1 MTPKKAAAVHA
12 SAFAPQRGWTETEIA
27 TLLDHPT
34 VKLFSKD
41 GAFALVRTVADEAE
55 LLTIAVP
62 PAQQG
67 KGTGQALMRVWMQEV
82 AAATAFLE
90 VAADNRAAHA
100 LYLRLGFCEIARRPA
115 YYSRADAQ
123 AVDALI
129 MRANLTSGQHRRT
142 DAHPLK
148 TG

>member
-1 MTPKKAAAVHA
+1 MTPKEASVIHT
-12 SAFAPQRGWTETEIA
+12 SAFAPQRGWSEQEIA
-27 TLLDHPT
+27 TLLDSPT
-34 VKLFSKD
+34 VQLFAQDD
-41 GAFALVRTVADEAE
+41 GFALVRTVADEAE

-62 PAQQG
+62 PEQQG
-67 KGTGQALMRVWMQEV
+67 KGTGQALMRRWMQEV
-82 AAATAFLE
+82 EAATAFLE
-90 VAADNRAAHA
+90 VASDNRAAHA

-129 MRANLTSGQHRRT
+129 MRANLTSGQHHGT
-142 DAHPLK
+142 DTHPLK